1 MDEKTIKTLEF
12 HKILEQLAG
21 YAAFSASA
29 ELIRGLRPTSDLDEA
44 RRRQCRTTET
54 RHLLTVHGDLSV
66 GGASDIRPLVD
77 IAAHGGVLEPGNLLD
92 IKSTL
97 ISARDLSRTF
107 ERLGDQYPTLADI
120 AAALPPPPGLIDF
133 ISRAISDRGEVLD
146 SASDKLG
153 SIRRELKV
161 AHERLLARLERLIN
175 DSRTAPMLQ
184 EAIITQRNGRYVI
197 PLRSEFKGRMRS
209 IIHDQSASGATLF
222 VEPLGIVDM
231 NNAWHELQ
239 LAERDEIRRIL
250 AELSE
255 QVGRAAAAINTLV
268 QALAELDV
276 ALCCANYAEDLHAS
290 EPVLEDF
297 KPRADHPGGTVRLFQ
312 ARHPLLD
319 PATAVPIDI
328 DMDERT
334 FTVIITGPN
343 TGGKTVTLKTLGL
356 LALMAQTGL
365 HIPAQSGSTLSV
377 FHNIYADIGDEQSI
391 EQSLSTF
398 SSHIT
403 NIVRILK
410 RATPQALVLLDE
422 LGAGTDPQ
430 EGAALARAILAYLI
444 GRRITCLVATHYPEL
459 KAYAH
464 NTPGVIN
471 ASMEFNLQTLRPTYH
486 LTIGLPGRSNA
497 LLIAERLG
505 LPEEITQAARSTLD
519 PNDLKAEDLLDEIH
533 RQRDLARG
541 ARSAAENARRDAERL
556 RTELARR
563 LEKVEDERQA
573 LLEQARAE
581 SEKQVLALKEELDD
595 IRRSLNRAR
604 QPLEALKPV
613 MQQVEDL
620 ESKTEKPVE
629 RRSASGVVSAMRPLR
644 LGDRVRVRSLQMD
657 GLVTALGE
665 EEIEVQLGN
674 LRVRV
679 RLSEIQRAGEPEV
692 AAPEPTAASR
702 RRHSKPA
709 SDGGVA
715 QHPAGIGGTATIF
728 HPSPGMELD
737 LRGQRAEDALDA
749 LDRYL
754 ESAFLAGLPFVRI
767 IHGKGTGKLRQAV
780 REMLQGH
787 AHVAAWETGQEKE
800 GGDGVTVAKLK

>member
-1 MDEKTIKTLEF
+1 MDEKTLRTLEF
-12 HKILEQLAG
+12 PKILEILAG

-29 ELIRGLRPTSDLDEA
+29 ALIRALRPTNDPAEAA
-44 RRRQCRTTET
+44 RRQLRNTET
-54 RHLLTVHGDLSV
+54 RRLLTVHGDLSV
-66 GGASDIRPLVD
+66 GGATDVRPQVD
-77 IAAHGGVLEPGNLLD
+77 IAAHGGVLEPGMLLD

-97 ISARDLSRTF
+97 ISARELSRIF
-107 ERLGDQYPTLADI
+107 ERLGDQYPSLADI

-133 ISRAISDRGEVLD
+133 ISRAISERGDVLD
-146 SASDKLG
+146 SASDKLA
-153 SIRRELKV
+153 SIRRELKI
-161 AHERLLARLERLIN
+161 AHERLLSRLERLIN
-175 DSRTAPMLQ
+175 DARTAPMLQ

-209 IIHDQSASGATLF
+209 IVHDQSASGATLF
-222 VEPLGIVDM
+222 VEPLAVVDM

-239 LAERDEIRRIL
+239 LAERDEVRRIL

-255 QVGRAAAAINTLV
+255 QVGRAAGAINALV

-276 ALCCANYAEDLHAS
+276 SLCCANYAEDLHAS

-297 KPRADHPGGTVRLFQ
+297 KPRPDHPGAVVRLFQ

-365 HIPAQSGSTLSV
+365 HIPAQSGSALSV
-377 FHNIYADIGDEQSI
+377 FRSIYADIGDEQSI

-398 SSHIT
+398 SSHIN

-410 RATPQALVLLDE
+410 RANSQTLVLLDE

-430 EGAALARAILAYLI
+430 EGAALARSILAYLI
-444 GRRITCLVATHYPEL
+444 QRRITCLVATHYPEL

-464 NTPGVIN
+464 STPGVIN

-505 LPEEITQAARSTLD
+505 LPDEIVQAARGTLD

-533 RQRDLARG
+533 RQRDLARSE
-541 ARSAAENARRDAERL
+541 RSAAEKARQEAETL
-556 RTELARR
+556 RSELVRR

-573 LLEQARAE
+573 LLEGARRE
-581 SEKQVLALKEELDD
+581 SEQQVLALKEELDGL
-595 IRRSLNRAR
+595 RRSLNRAR

-613 MQQVEDL
+613 QQQVEAL
-620 ESKTEKPVE
+620 ESAYERPVE
-629 RRSASGVVSAMRPLR
+629 RRAAPGAVATMRPLR

-657 GLVTALGE
+657 GVVTALGE
-665 EEIEVQLGN
+665 SEIEVQLGN
-674 LRVRV
+674 LRVRA
-679 RLSEIQRAGEPEV
+679 RLGDIQRPDEP
-692 AAPEPTAASR
+692 AAEPVEPAPAPR
-702 RRHSKPA
+702 RRKAAAEPVS
-709 SDGGVA
+709 
-715 QHPAGIGGTATIF
+715 ATIF

-787 AHVAAWETGQEKE
+787 AHVIGWETGHENE
-800 GGDGVTVAKLK
+800 GGDGVTVAKLS